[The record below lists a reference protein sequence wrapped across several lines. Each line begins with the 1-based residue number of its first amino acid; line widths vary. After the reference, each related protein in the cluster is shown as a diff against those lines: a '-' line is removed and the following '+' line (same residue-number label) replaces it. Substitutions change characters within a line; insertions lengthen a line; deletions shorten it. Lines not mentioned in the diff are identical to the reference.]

1 MRRTIRRPPSTS
13 CGDGLGCNL
22 AQWQSQVMVRRSD
35 SFCAKG
41 EIGLKSGER
50 EQESD
55 KRILNRPAALSALFQ
70 ATEVFKG

>member
-1 MRRTIRRPPSTS
+1 
-13 CGDGLGCNL
+13 
-22 AQWQSQVMVRRSD
+22 MVRRSD

-55 KRILNRPAALSALFQ
+55 SALYV
-70 ATEVFKG
+70 ASRYAEV

>member
-1 MRRTIRRPPSTS
+1 
-13 CGDGLGCNL
+13 
-22 AQWQSQVMVRRSD
+22 MVRRSD